1 MTTGTNLLIINEH
14 NVIRIFDIDT
24 DIEHNKTLKIFN
36 DSKNPNIPFYIFF
49 FQISNCDYKHTPNKC
64 TFSI

>member
-36 DSKNPNIPFYIFF
+36 DSKKIRTFRFMFFFPNI
-49 FQISNCDYKHTPNKC
+49 
-64 TFSI
+64 